1 MSADALTAAAER
13 DRVLAVYDGSM
24 DEGSQWMVLNADWLQ
39 QWASYVGINLMTRR
53 PVATSTT
60 QRPPPID
67 QSKLRDPAFPSI
79 DILRP
84 SLLEGV
90 DYEVVPAAVA
100 GLLLSAYAS
109 PTTATFPRSVISTGL
124 SQHRRVDLYPAFL
137 TLVPLSDSGEEREEE
152 KRVEQF
158 HTNCTWNDVRDAAI
172 KQQQMQQGKGEK
184 EEVKEEEEKEEVSG
198 ACNHTHRTH
207 TALISKPQRVC

>member
-1 MSADALTAAAER
+1 M
-13 DRVLAVYDGSM
+13 
-24 DEGSQWMVLNADWLQ
+24 
-39 QWASYVGINLMTRR
+39 
-53 PVATSTT
+53 
-60 QRPPPID
+60 
-67 QSKLRDPAFPSI
+67 
-79 DILRP
+79 
-84 SLLEGV
+84 
-90 DYEVVPAAVA
+90 
-100 GLLLSAYAS
+100 
-109 PTTATFPRSVISTGL
+109 
-124 SQHRRVDLYPAFL
+124 DLYPAFL